1 MTTVVS
7 LIFIFPCR
15 LKPRHRGSSVYCF
28 PEGVGDPGRLPH
40 MPASKAKALPAN
52 ANVDFLAKRIQT
64 TVDALQTGPADSAL
78 IGLALVLARSIDEMD
93 AETRGRMLGQTSGAL
108 LHVLRELRVH
118 APVPRMPNKWDE
130 MRPGALAARGIG
142 GR

>member
-1 MTTVVS
+1 MS
-7 LIFIFPCR
+7 LA
-15 LKPRHRGSSVYCF
+15 HRRG
-28 PEGVGDPGRLPH
+28 GGPGKLPH
-40 MPASKAKALPAN
+40 MPASKAKALPTN
-52 ANVDFLAKRIQT
+52 ANVDLLAKRIQT

-118 APVPRMPNKWDE
+118 APAPRMPNKWDE
-130 MRPGALAARGIG
+130 LRPGAVAARGIG

>member
-1 MTTVVS
+1 MS
-7 LIFIFPCR
+7 ALP
-15 LKPRHRGSSVYCF
+15 
-28 PEGVGDPGRLPH
+28 PEGWGTGKVPH
-40 MPASKAKALPAN
+40 MAASKAKALYEN
-52 ANVDFLAKRIQT
+52 ANVDQLATRVQT

-78 IGLALVLARSIDEMD
+78 VGLALVLARSIDEMD

-108 LHVLRELRVH
+108 LHVLRELRAH
-118 APVPRMPNKWDE
+118 APSPRMPNKWDE